1 MVGTGKAAMA
11 VQVSAVL
18 PAFRKASA
26 TPDDL
31 GMFPFPATDVAADN
45 WIPGGVV
52 VGIAVSAKS
61 KKADQ
66 AKKFLEYCGQPDTLN
81 TWAQAVACV
90 PLYADGE
97 PQVDPALKSFLPYLK
112 EDKAVPF
119 MDQRWPNAEVQPT
132 HFAVVQELL
141 GGKTTVQNALKK
153 MDQAYR
159 KGA

>member
-1 MVGTGKAAMA
+1 
-11 VQVSAVL
+11 
-18 PAFRKASA
+18 
-26 TPDDL
+26 
-31 GMFPFPATDVAADN
+31 MFPFPATDVEADN

-52 VGIAVSAKS
+52 VGLGISAKS

-66 AKKFLEYCGQPDTLN
+66 VKKFIEYCGRPETVN
-81 TWAQAVACV
+81 AWAEAVACV
-90 PLYADGE
+90 PLYSDGE
-97 PQVDPALKSFLPYLK
+97 AKVDPVLKPFLPYLK
-112 EDKAVPF
+112 DNKAVPF

-153 MDQAYR
+153 MDEAYR